1 LLIGILYLN
10 LKSMQFKEIFSV
22 FVKKINKI
30 FKKTKIV
37 VARSAE
43 SVKEKYID
51 NQDGIGRTVLLFFK
65 KHKKKIFLLLFAV
78 SYVFFWSW
86 YFGEKNVGLVDDQG
100 LKNKQEKKSVV
111 TKERRLG
118 RKENKKEF
126 SEEDL
131 GSFWLEID
139 TDKVK
144 IKAPIVNGIESD
156 DLEKG
161 LGRHR
166 TSALP
171 GEKGN
176 MVISGHRWKF
186 GNNPSYKIFEDLD
199 ELKEGDKVKVHYGS
213 KVFEYEIVGEGG
225 VVAPNKKGGKEILK
239 KYDQPMLTLYT
250 CTPKRTSFRRLYYR
264 AKLVR

>member
-1 LLIGILYLN
+1 
-10 LKSMQFKEIFSV
+10 MQFKEAFSI
-22 FVKKINKI
+22 FVKKIKKI
-30 FKKTKIV
+30 FEKTKIV
-37 VARSAE
+37 VVKSVE

-51 NQDGIGRTVLLFFK
+51 NQDGVGRTVLLFFK

-78 SYVFFWSW
+78 SYIFFWSW
-86 YFGEKNVGLVDDQG
+86 YFGERNVGLVDDQEA
-100 LKNKQEKKSVV
+100 KNTQEDKIVT
-111 TKERRLG
+111 TKE
-118 RKENKKEF
+118 KESEEEKNKKEF
-126 SEEDL
+126 SEADL
-131 GSFWLEID
+131 GNFWLEIN

-144 IKAPIVNGIESD
+144 IKAPVVNGIESS

-186 GNNPSYKIFEDLD
+186 GSNPSYKIFEDLNK
-199 ELKEGDKVKVHYGS
+199 LNEGNRVKIHYGN
-213 KVFEYEIVGEGG
+213 KVFEYEIIGDGK
-225 VVAPNKKGGKEILK
+225 VVSPNKNGGKEILK
-239 KYDQPMLTLYT
+239 KYDQPMLSLYT
-250 CTPKRTSFRRLYYR
+250 CTPKLTSLRRLYYR